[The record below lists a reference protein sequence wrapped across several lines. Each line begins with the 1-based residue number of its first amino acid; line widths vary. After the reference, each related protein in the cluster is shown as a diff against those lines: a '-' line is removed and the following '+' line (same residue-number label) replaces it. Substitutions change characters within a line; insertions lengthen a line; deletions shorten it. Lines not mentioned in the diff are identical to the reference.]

1 MDTHQSDSTYR
12 RIGAGNGLNWT
23 VQEWPENCSVSVTG
37 EEAHPIPHCYWE
49 ERSMKLSMKNRSLSA
64 STIAVIVLG
73 LYACGVAATDAK
85 VELEGSQEVPAV
97 KTDATGT
104 GEFKVSGDG
113 MVSGSVTTNGIEG
126 TAAHIHGGAK
136 GVNGPP
142 IITLTKKGDTYS
154 VPANTKLTEAQM
166 ESFENGELYVNVH
179 SAAHPEGEVR
189 DQLDP

>member
-1 MDTHQSDSTYR
+1 M
-12 RIGAGNGLNWT
+12 
-23 VQEWPENCSVSVTG
+23 E
-37 EEAHPIPHCYWE
+37 
-49 ERSMKLSMKNRSLSA
+49 LSMKKRILSA
-64 STIAVIVLG
+64 STIALFVLG
-73 LYACGVAATDAK
+73 AYACGPAATDAK

-113 MVSGSVTTNGIEG
+113 MVSGSVTTNGIAG

-142 IITLTKKGDTYS
+142 IITLTKEGDTYS
-154 VPANTKLTEAQM
+154 VPANTKLTEAQKA
-166 ESFENGELYVNVH
+166 SFENGELYVNVH
-179 SAAHPEGEVR
+179 SAAYPDGEIR